1 MKKLLFMAALV
12 IGGSYVLRGGYVKVA
27 PDNQVRVAGWTVPLP
42 ASVQSSPIM
51 GMVAMLINQAAPPAN
66 AGDQRPAAAQYVRP
80 PVPNVTSA
88 TNTYSANAP
97 GNGQVQ
103 GGDQFGAATKALRGQ

>member
-12 IGGSYVLRGGYVKVA
+12 IGGSMVLKGGYVKVT

-51 GMVAMLINQAAPPAN
+51 GAVAMMINAQAAPQAN
-66 AGDQRPAAAQYVRP
+66 ASDQRSAAAQYVRP
-80 PVPNVTSA
+80 SVPNVTSG
-88 TNTYSANAP
+88 TTTYSANAP
-97 GNGQVQ
+97 ANGQQ
-103 GGDQFGAATKALRGQ
+103 GADQFGAATKALRGQ